1 MAGFSIILAEKT
13 PGLEGGLSSALKTAL
28 NLTDAVAGQIV
39 GLVPVILFGDL
50 KRKQAMAIVDA
61 LPALKQAGGKL
72 MVSNAPPGSVRSI
85 NWPKAPTVGGR
96 PIAAYANGAPPPMP
110 AAPPRVA
117 AAPSPGR

>member
-50 KRKQAMAIVDA
+50 KRKQAMAIPI
-61 LPALKQAGGKL
+61 LIMRCLL
-72 MVSNAPPGSVRSI
+72 
-85 NWPKAPTVGGR
+85 GGR
-96 PIAAYANGAPPPMP
+96 SNRRMVTPSQSQKICATTQTLLKINSLIRISAAGF
-110 AAPPRVA
+110 
-117 AAPSPGR
+117 SGRNAKLAKMAVLTA